1 MLVWGQ
7 QDRMIP
13 PTLAR
18 RFLGY
23 NPAIQLIEVE
33 NAGHCAHDERPE
45 RVNQELLSWIQ
56 TQVLEA
62 V

>member
-1 MLVWGQ
+1 
-7 QDRMIP
+7 MIP

-23 NPAIQLIEVE
+23 NPAIRLIKVE

-45 RVNQELLSWIQ
+45 QVNQELLSWIQ